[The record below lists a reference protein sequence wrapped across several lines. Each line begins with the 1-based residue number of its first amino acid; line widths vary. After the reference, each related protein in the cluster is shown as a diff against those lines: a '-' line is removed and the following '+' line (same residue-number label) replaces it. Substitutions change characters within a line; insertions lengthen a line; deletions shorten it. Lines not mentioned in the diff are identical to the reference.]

1 MIIYTNDNILLSPA
15 QTLVNTVNT
24 TGVMGKGL
32 AKAFKLYYPNM
43 FKKYYI
49 LCHSG
54 NFTTGQLMLYKPE
67 LNSDL
72 LKRNVLNFP
81 TKSDWRQPS
90 KLSYVEDGLR
100 KFTDKYQEL
109 GIKSVAFPPL
119 GAGLGGLAWSAVK
132 SIMEKYLKNINI
144 PVYIHTYRSKRQTDK
159 MNTEIIHNLKT
170 SSYIWQNNQ
179 NINWSTFL
187 EKNHVN
193 CDGIILP
200 NSQIYQE
207 NNKITNAKF
216 LTLSGNSNKKLLWL
230 QENTNIT

>member
-1 MIIYTNDNILLSPA
+1 MIIYTNENILLSPA

-54 NFTTGQLMLYKPE
+54 NFNIGQLMLYKPE

-72 LKRNVLNFP
+72 LKRYVLNFP

-90 KLSYVEDGLR
+90 KLSYVEDGLK

-109 GIKSVAFPPL
+109 GIKSVAFPLL
-119 GAGLGGLAWSAVK
+119 GAGLGGLDWSTVK
-132 SIMEKYLKNINI
+132 AIMEKYLKNINI
-144 PVYIHTYRSKRQTDK
+144 PVYIHTYRSKKQTDK
-159 MNTEIIHNLKT
+159 IDKKIIHNLKT
-170 SSYIWQNNQ
+170 SSDAWQNNS

-187 EKNHVN
+187 ETNHVN

-200 NSQIYQE
+200 NSQVYQE
-207 NNKITNAKF
+207 NDTITHAKF
-216 LTLSGNSNKKLLWL
+216 LTLSSNPNKRLIWI
-230 QENTNIT
+230 QEDTSIQ